1 MEGGEWN
8 ALTKCMCGEEVTGRD
23 WMRLLPCKADAPM
36 RKAAALKYGVLVAT
50 GAINMTA
57 QFPPGAQ
64 DPHLPHPG
72 AISARFDWNGSTEQW
87 NASDFPESFVFRC
100 FDEKGRL
107 TARASAAWCIPVV
120 EIETVSVDENGKP
133 VAPTDADSISNT
145 VYGPGH
151 TFIEH
156 TSSPPG
162 LKRQR
167 ELDQRR
173 QPGTDASPLRKEGS
187 EKSIDRRSLY
197 REQSG
202 VSRNDRVAHG
212 SESGLWARLKA
223 WFGRA

>member
-1 MEGGEWN
+1 MSRFGG
-8 ALTKCMCGEEVTGRD
+8 ALI
-23 WMRLLPCKADAPM
+23 
-36 RKAAALKYGVLVAT
+36 AAALFAFTYGCPAAYRTL
-50 GAINMTA
+50 NMTA

-72 AISARFDWNGSTEQW
+72 TITARFDWNGSTEQW

-100 FDEKGRL
+100 FDAKGEL

-133 VAPTDADSISNT
+133 VAPSEADSISNT

-156 TSSPPG
+156 TSSAPN

-173 QPGTDASPLRKEGS
+173 QPGTNGTPLQKDAFREPPEPQ
-187 EKSIDRRSLY
+187 SLY
-197 REQSG
+197 REQG
-202 VSRNDRVAHG
+202 DISRQDRAAHG
-212 SESGLWARLKA
+212 SKPGLWARLKV
-223 WFGRA
+223 WLGRA